1 MIDSR
6 EVVTAQVYA
15 GSRCAGRFALVSV
28 RIAPAQL
35 AHVVSRRPFA
45 YVVTATNEEQPHLR
59 AVVTAPVGEWFVIRV
74 GSQTANNVER
84 TRGLTLLWP
93 PLSSAECREQFDDHS
108 VIADCEATTEMIDDS
123 FQVRARPITAV
134 WHRPAR

>member
-1 MIDSR
+1 M
-6 EVVTAQVYA
+6 
-15 GSRCAGRFALVSV
+15 SV
-28 RIAPAQL
+28 RIEPAQL

-45 YVVTATNEEQPHLR
+45 YVVTATNAEQPHLR

-93 PLSSAECREQFDDHS
+93 PLSSAECREEFDDHS